1 MSGLPMESAEIA
13 GATGHSPKP
22 AGRRMRAGVYR
33 GADRVA
39 VEDVPVPEIGPGEV
53 LLRVAA
59 CGVCGTDIKKI
70 HHGFVR
76 APQIFGHEMAGT
88 VVEAGRGVSRWKPGD
103 RAISFHHVPCG
114 ECFYC
119 RRKLYSQCPTYKKTG
134 VTAGFDPN
142 GGGFAEYVRVMPWVA
157 ERGMEAIPAG
167 VSFLEASFV
176 EPVNTCWK
184 AVRKARV
191 AAGEDVVV
199 AGQGPIGLLL
209 MMLAKL
215 EGARVYTTDP
225 MPARR
230 ERSVRCGAAESF
242 DPGTVAVREEILA
255 RTEGRG
261 ADAVLLAVPAP
272 ALVEE
277 GLQLA
282 RPGGRVLLFAH
293 NDPVMR
299 VEFAAHHAGVE
310 EKELLGSY
318 SADADLQGE
327 SARLVFSR
335 RLPLADLV
343 THTFP
348 LEDFPR
354 AIDLAAHPVADSCK
368 VVITP

>member
-1 MSGLPMESAEIA
+1 
-13 GATGHSPKP
+13 
-22 AGRRMRAGVYR
+22 MRAGVYR
-33 GADRVA
+33 GANQLA

-76 APQIFGHEMAGT
+76 PPQIFGHEIAGT
-88 VVEAGRGVSRWKPGD
+88 VAEVGARVTRWKPGD

-114 ECFYC
+114 DCFYC
-119 RRKLYSQCPTYKKTG
+119 RRKLYSQCATYKKTG

-142 GGGFAEYVRVMPWVA
+142 GGGFAQYVRVMPWVA
-157 ERGMEAIPAG
+157 ERGMEALPSG

-191 AAGEDVVV
+191 APGEDVLVI
-199 AGQGPIGLLL
+199 GQGPIGLLL
-209 MMLAKL
+209 MMLARL
-215 EGARVYTTDP
+215 EGARVYTSDP

-230 ERSVRCGAAESF
+230 ERSLRSGAVESF
-242 DPGTVAVREEILA
+242 DPGAVSVRSEILV

-261 ADAVLLAVPAP
+261 ADAVLLAVPVP
-272 ALVEE
+272 DLVEE
-277 GLQLA
+277 GLQMA

-299 VEFAAHHAGVE
+299 VEFAVYHAGVE

-318 SADADLQGE
+318 SADADLQAE

-348 LEDFPR
+348 LEEFPR

>member
-1 MSGLPMESAEIA
+1 MSTPIAE
-13 GATGHSPKP
+13 PKKTKET
-22 AGRRMRAGVYR
+22 ARQMRAGVYR
-33 GADRVA
+33 GAGRVG
-39 VEDVPVPEIGPGEV
+39 VENVPVPEIGAGEV

-70 HHGFVR
+70 KLGFVP

-88 VVEAGRGVSRWKPGD
+88 VVEVGAGVTRWKPGD

-119 RRKLYSQCPTYKKTG
+119 DRKLYSQCPTYKKTG

-167 VSFLEASFV
+167 VTFLEASFV

-191 AAGEDVVV
+191 APGEDVVV
-199 AGQGPIGLLL
+199 IGQGPIGLLL
-209 MMLAKL
+209 LILAKL
-215 EGARVYTTDP
+215 EGGRMYASDP
-225 MPARR
+225 MPERR
-230 ERSVRCGAAESF
+230 ERSLRFGAAEVF
-242 DPGTVAVREEILA
+242 DPGAASLPREIRA
-255 RTEGRG
+255 RTGGRG
-261 ADAVLLAVPAP
+261 ADAVLVAVPSP

-277 GLQLA
+277 ALAIA

-299 VEFAAHHAGVE
+299 VEFPAYHVGVE
-310 EKELLGSY
+310 EKEILGSY

-335 RLPLADLV
+335 RLGFVDMV

-348 LEDFPR
+348 LEEFPR

>member
-1 MSGLPMESAEIA
+1 MSGARADTALAE
-13 GATGHSPKP
+13 P
-22 AGRRMRAGVYR
+22 AAAKRTMSAGVYR
-33 GADRVA
+33 GPNQVA
-39 VEDVPVPEIGPGEV
+39 VEQVPVPEIGPGEV

-76 APQIFGHEMAGT
+76 APQIFGHEIAGT
-88 VVEAGRGVSRWKPGD
+88 VVETGEGVTRWKPGD

-114 ECFYC
+114 QCFYC
-119 RRKLYSQCPTYKKTG
+119 ARQLYSQCATYKKTG

-142 GGGFAEYVRVMPWVA
+142 GGGFAQYVRVMPWVA
-157 ERGMEAIPAG
+157 ERGMEAIPPE

-184 AVRKARV
+184 AVRKVRV
-191 AAGEDVVV
+191 APGEDVLVV
-199 AGQGPIGLLL
+199 GQGPIGLLL
-209 MMLAKL
+209 MMLAKI
-215 EGARVYTTDP
+215 EGARVYSSDP
-225 MPARR
+225 MRSRR
-230 ERSVRCGAAESF
+230 ERSVQCGAVESF
-242 DPGTVAVREEILA
+242 DPAAVSVRDEILA
-255 RTEGRG
+255 RTDGRG

-277 GLQLA
+277 GLQMT
-282 RPGGRVLLFAH
+282 RPGGRVLMFAH

-299 VEFAAHHAGVE
+299 VEFAAHHCGVE

-335 RLPLADLV
+335 RLPLSQLV

-348 LEDFPR
+348 LDQFAR

>member
-1 MSGLPMESAEIA
+1 MSGGETDASSSVAALAP
-13 GATGHSPKP
+13 PP
-22 AGRRMRAGVYR
+22 ARRMRAGVYR
-33 GADRVA
+33 GAGQVA
-39 VEDVPVPEIGPGEV
+39 VEEVAVPEIGPGEV

-76 APQIFGHEMAGT
+76 PPQIFGHEIAGT
-88 VVEAGRGVSRWKPGD
+88 VVEVGSGVTRWKPGE

-119 RRKLYSQCPTYKKTG
+119 RRKLYSQCATYKKTG
-134 VTAGFDPN
+134 VTGGFDPN
-142 GGGFAEYVRVMPWVA
+142 GGGFAQFVRVMPWVV

-184 AVRKARV
+184 AVRKAR
-191 AAGEDVVV
+191 AAPDEDVLVV
-199 AGQGPIGLLL
+199 GQGPIGLLL
-209 MMLAKL
+209 GMLARL
-215 EGARVYTTDP
+215 EGARVYTSDP
-225 MPARR
+225 MPSRR
-230 ERSVRCGAAESF
+230 ERSLRCGAVESF
-242 DPGTVAVREEILA
+242 DPAAVSLRDEILA
-255 RTEGRG
+255 RTRGRG

-282 RPGGRVLLFAH
+282 RPGGRVLMFAH

-299 VEFAAHHAGVE
+299 VEFAVHHTGVE

-318 SADADLQGE
+318 SADVDLQAQ
-327 SARLVFSR
+327 SAELVFSQK
-335 RLPLADLV
+335 LPLADLV
-343 THTFP
+343 THTFS
-348 LEDFPR
+348 LEEFPA
-354 AIDLAAHPVADSCK
+354 AIELAAHPVGGSCK

>member
-1 MSGLPMESAEIA
+1 MSGPGAQAMTAEA
-13 GATGHSPKP
+13 ATH
-22 AGRRMRAGVYR
+22 GRTMRAGVYR
-33 GADRVA
+33 GPNQVA
-39 VEDVPVPEIGPGEV
+39 VEQVPVPEIGPGEV

-76 APQIFGHEMAGT
+76 APQIFGHEIAGT
-88 VVEAGRGVSRWKPGD
+88 VVEAGAGVTRWKPGD

-114 ECFYC
+114 ACFYC
-119 RRKLYSQCPTYKKTG
+119 ERKLYSQCATYKKTG

-157 ERGMEAIPAG
+157 ERGMEAIPEG

-191 AAGEDVVV
+191 TAGEDVLV

-209 MMLAKL
+209 MMLAKI
-215 EGARVYTTDP
+215 EGARVYSSDP
-225 MPARR
+225 MAARR

-242 DPGTVAVREEILA
+242 DPAAVSVRDEMLA
-255 RTEGRG
+255 RTQGRG
-261 ADAVLLAVPAP
+261 ADAVILAVPVP

-277 GLQLA
+277 GLQMA

-335 RLPLADLV
+335 QLPLADLV
-343 THTFP
+343 THTFS
-348 LEDFPR
+348 LDEFSR
-354 AIDLAAHPVADSCK
+354 AIDLAAHPAADSCK

>member
-1 MSGLPMESAEIA
+1 VNGLSTE
-13 GATGHSPKP
+13 P
-22 AGRRMRAGVYR
+22 AGIAAVATARSMRAGVYR
-33 GADRVA
+33 GANQVT
-39 VEDVPVPEIGPGEV
+39 VEDVPVPQIGPGEV

-76 APQIFGHEMAGT
+76 PPQIFGHEIAGT
-88 VVEAGRGVSRWKPGD
+88 VVEVGAGVSRWKPGD
-103 RAISFHHVPCG
+103 RVISFHHVPCG
-114 ECFYC
+114 DCFFC
-119 RRKLYSQCPTYKKTG
+119 RRKLYSQCSTYKKTG

-142 GGGFAEYVRVMPWVA
+142 GGGFAQYVRVMPWVA
-157 ERGMEAIPAG
+157 DRGMEAIPAG

-191 AAGEDVVV
+191 APGEDVLVV
-199 AGQGPIGLLL
+199 GQGPIGLLL
-209 MMLAKL
+209 AMLARL
-215 EGARVYTTDP
+215 EGARVYTSDP

-230 ERSVRCGAAESF
+230 KRSVVCGAAESF
-242 DPGTVAVREEILA
+242 DPVEVSVQAEIMA

-261 ADAVLLAVPAP
+261 ADAVLLAVPVP

-277 GLQLA
+277 GLHMA

-348 LEDFPR
+348 LEEFPR

>member
-1 MSGLPMESAEIA
+1 MSSSRAGTAGSETPA
-13 GATGHSPKP
+13 GA
-22 AGRRMRAGVYR
+22 AAAERRMRAGVYR
-33 GADRVA
+33 GAGQVA
-39 VEDVPVPEIGPGEV
+39 VEDVAVPEIGAGEV

-59 CGVCGTDIKKI
+59 CGICGTDIKKI

-76 APQIFGHEMAGT
+76 APQIFGHEIAGT
-88 VVEAGRGVSRWKPGD
+88 VVEVGAGVTRWKSGD

-114 ECFYC
+114 GCFYC
-119 RRKLYSQCPTYKKTG
+119 RRKLYSQCATYKKTG

-142 GGGFAEYVRVMPWVA
+142 GGGFAQYVRVMPWVA
-157 ERGMEAIPAG
+157 ERGMEPIPPG

-191 AAGEDVVV
+191 AAGEVV
-199 AGQGPIGLLL
+199 AVVGQGPIGLLL

-215 EGARVYTTDP
+215 EGARVFTSDP
-225 MPARR
+225 MPSRR
-230 ERSVRCGAAESF
+230 ERSLTCGAAESF
-242 DPGTVAVREEILA
+242 NPAAVSLRSEILA

-261 ADAVLLAVPAP
+261 ADAVLLAVAVPE
-272 ALVEE
+272 LVEE
-277 GLQLA
+277 GLQIT

-293 NDPVMR
+293 NDPVTR

-318 SADADLQGE
+318 SADIDLQAD

-335 RLPLADLV
+335 RLPLAALV

-348 LEDFPR
+348 LEAFATALDTFVHR
-354 AIDLAAHPVADSCK
+354 RENAIK
-368 VVITP
+368 VVVEPN